1 MAQQNT
7 SIKSQSSKQPFQR
20 RQHRS
25 LQTAGHAWNRS
36 FLCLSTHEKEVS
48 SILIG
53 TGSQS
58 RLSKLKSAQF
68 QRGFRQSMAPH
79 KMRLDSAHRRSAPW
93 FHAAQGK
100 SNPSEANES
109 ARIGGCLGKSNRS
122 FSGKLFLLS
131 KCAHLKSG
139 TRLHLSSLHQKPGQ
153 LSLGRQR
160 RAILGIGF

>member
-1 MAQQNT
+1 MAQQNR

-36 FLCLSTHEKEVS
+36 FLCLNSWERGLFD
-48 SILIG
+48 LIG

-79 KMRLDSAHRRSAPW
+79 KMRLDSAQSWRPMPVVPR
-93 FHAAQGK
+93 K
-100 SNPSEANES
+100 SNRTS
-109 ARIGGCLGKSNRS
+109 ALTATMSVTTPRPEFELGKSFERNWMGRKAIWNKVPVS
-122 FSGKLFLLS
+122 VRKPRPLPGTSLFFT
-131 KCAHLKSG
+131 LKGSQ
-139 TRLHLSSLHQKPGQ
+139 H
-153 LSLGRQR
+153 
-160 RAILGIGF
+160 

>member
-36 FLCLSTHEKEVS
+36 FLCLSTH
-48 SILIG
+48 G